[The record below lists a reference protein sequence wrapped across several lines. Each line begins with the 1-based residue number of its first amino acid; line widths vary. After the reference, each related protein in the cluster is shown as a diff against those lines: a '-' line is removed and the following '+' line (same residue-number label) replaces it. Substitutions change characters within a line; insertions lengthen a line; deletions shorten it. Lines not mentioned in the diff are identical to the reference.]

1 MQLVPFV
8 REHLTDL
15 AEADEGNP
23 GRQLIGDDWQR
34 MADRS
39 ISPEHSWSG
48 VHHGHLVGCG
58 GIIPIWPGLAECW
71 LVGGWRLPSH
81 KISAVRALTLTLA
94 RLVRENKLR
103 RLQAI
108 VRADWEQAIRFV
120 EFLRFEQEGLLRK
133 YGPDGSD
140 HYVYAR
146 II

>member
-8 REHLTDL
+8 REHLIDL
-15 AEADEGNP
+15 AEKDRGNP
-23 GRQLIGDDWQR
+23 GRQLIGEWRD
-34 MADRS
+34 MADKAIR
-39 ISPEHSWSG
+39 PELSWSG
-48 VHHGHLVGCG
+48 VHNGHLVGCG

-108 VRADWEQAIRFV
+108 VRADWDQAIRFV